1 MMTDMN
7 DEESQRGV
15 SPNMYLDPLFEATAA
30 STWLF
35 GGHRSVSLSSVE
47 MEPD

>member
-1 MMTDMN
+1 MFYISLSLHEQMMTDMN

-30 STWLF
+30 ST
-35 GGHRSVSLSSVE
+35 
-47 MEPD
+47 